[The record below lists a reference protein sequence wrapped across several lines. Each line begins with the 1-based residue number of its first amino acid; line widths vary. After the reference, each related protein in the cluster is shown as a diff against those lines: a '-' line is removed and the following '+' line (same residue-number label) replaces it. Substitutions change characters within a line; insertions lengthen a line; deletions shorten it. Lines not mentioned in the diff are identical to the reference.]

1 MSMIRLLYFSTA
13 VPSVSKA
20 DVADIFTVAVRE
32 NEKHGVTGALA
43 YNGRNFCQVLEGEE
57 AAIRQLIE
65 NIQKDSRHSGFK
77 ILDEKPIKTRH
88 FADWSMLQVDS
99 LDFSVVINAMQA

>member
-1 MSMIRLLYFSTA
+1 MAIIRLLYFSTA

-20 DVADIFTVAVRE
+20 DVAEIFTIAVRE
-32 NEKHGVTGALA
+32 NEKHSVTGALA

-57 AAIRQLIE
+57 ADVHRLIE
-65 NIQKDSRHSGFK
+65 NIRNDARHSGFK
-77 ILDEKPIKTRH
+77 ILDEKQIETRH
-88 FADWSMLQVDS
+88 FADWSMLKVDS